1 MKFRWLAVSLLS
13 CSTIL
18 TLGTSITKPASAQC
32 VGSHVGIQLNMS
44 GEPAQQTSNVQMESE
59 GSCSGNSISTRSTQL
74 NVGGENPVRQHQ
86 EVHHNFR
93 GGNGNP
99 TGINGPTVTN
109 SVVVPVD
116 VRTPANFN
124 R

>member
-1 MKFRWLAVSLLS
+1 MKFRWLIVSLLS

-18 TLGTSITKPASAQC
+18 TLGTYITKSASAQC

-44 GEPAQQTSNVQMESE
+44 EDPARQTSNVQMESE
-59 GSCSGNSISTRSTQL
+59 GSCSGNNISTQSTQF
-74 NVGGENPVRQHQ
+74 NAGGDEPVRQHQ
-86 EVHHNFR
+86 EVHQRFQGSNE
-93 GGNGNP
+93 NP
-99 TGINGPTVTN
+99 TGVNGPTVTN

-116 VRTPANFN
+116 VRTPANFK